1 MLSKS
6 IHILILLALI
16 AGSLIYAPSAM
27 ADEIKETQGFR
38 KHVTL
43 EGIREHQAAFQSF
56 ADASG
61 GSRVSGGAGGFDAS
75 AQYVYD
81 TMAAAGYDVS
91 FQEFTFTFVG
101 DRTPPLLERIT
112 APAVTFVDG
121 VDYATMSYSG
131 SGDSGEVA
139 VVAVDLIVP
148 SPAPNSST
156 SGCEAADFGGFPVG
170 AIALMQRGTCPFRT
184 KALNAQA
191 AGASGAIIFNEGNPG
206 RTAIIFG
213 TLSPPQVI
221 FPVVGATFALGNN
234 LRNGVLSGP
243 TGVTAHLKTDMLAE
257 VRTTRNVIAETPDGD
272 PNRVIVVGAHLD
284 SVTRGP
290 GINDNGSGSATI
302 LEVAEVYAEQGR
314 VPRNKLR
321 FMWYGAEEF
330 GLIGSTFYVN
340 SLSLAE
346 RDQIEMMLN
355 FDMVGS
361 PNFVR
366 FVYDGDNSAFPPGP
380 GGVQP
385 GPAGSGTIEQVFSD
399 YFASQGLAYEPT
411 PFNGRSDYGPFIGVG
426 IPAGG
431 LFTGAEGAKTAQQ
444 AIVYGGTAG
453 IQYDPCYHLA
463 CDTFAGTGGGTAPG
477 LGLTALDQMSD
488 AVAHTVLL
496 FSKRNF
502 AKYPLVDLVVAASAV
517 SGSSGIL
524 LTDDQAREQK

>member
-1 MLSKS
+1 MFSKT
-6 IHILILLALI
+6 IRVLTLLAII
-16 AGSLIYAPSAM
+16 AATFAYAPTAT
-27 ADEIKETQGFR
+27 ADDISETQGFR

-43 EGIREHQAAFQSF
+43 AGIREHQAAFQSF

-81 TMAAAGYDVS
+81 RMSAAGYNVS

-101 DRTPPLLERIT
+101 DRTPPLLERT
-112 APAVTFVDG
+112 SAPAATFVDG
-121 VDYATMSYSG
+121 VDFATMSYSG
-131 SGDSGEVA
+131 SGDTGSVS
-139 VVAVDLIVP
+139 VVAVDLVVP
-148 SPAPNSST
+148 SPAPNTST
-156 SGCEAADFGGFPVG
+156 SGCTATDFTGFPVG
-170 AIALMQRGTCPFRT
+170 AIALMQRGTCTFRA

-213 TLSPPQVI
+213 TLSPPQVA
-221 FPVVGATFALGNN
+221 FPVVGATFALGDS
-234 LRNGVLSGP
+234 LRNGVLNGP
-243 TGVTAHLKTDMLAE
+243 TGVTARLKTDMLAE
-257 VRTTRNVIAETPDGD
+257 DRTTRNVIAETPGGD
-272 PNRVIVVGAHLD
+272 PNRVVVVGAHLD
-284 SVTRGP
+284 GVTRGP

-314 VPRNKLR
+314 TPRNKLR

-330 GLIGSTFYVN
+330 GLLGSEFYVD
-340 SLSLAE
+340 SLSQAE
-346 RDQIEMMLN
+346 RDKIEMMLN

-366 FVYDGDNSAFPPGP
+366 FVYDGDNSAFPVGP
-380 GGVQP
+380 GVQL
-385 GPAGSGTIEQVFSD
+385 GPPGSGTIEQVFVD
-399 YFASQGLAYEPT
+399 YFASQGLLNAPT
-411 PFNGRSDYGPFIGVG
+411 PFSGRSDYGPFITVG

-444 AIVYGGTAG
+444 AIDYGGTAG

-463 CDTFAGTGGGTAPG
+463 CDTFAGTGDGSGSTAPG

-488 AVAHTVLL
+488 AVAHSVLL

-502 AKYPLVDLVVAASAV
+502 AKYPLVNPVVAASAA
-517 SGSSGIL
+517 SGSNGGL
-524 LTDDQAREQK
+524 ADHEAVTE